1 MLKFEILLQET
12 RITMDLKSYKMFNSD
27 FDETSSKSIEIIRI
41 TKIVEYDGN
50 RVNGSQKCESEI
62 SLLVN

>member
-1 MLKFEILLQET
+1 
-12 RITMDLKSYKMFNSD
+12 MDIEKWYKIIDSD
-27 FDETSSKSIEIIRI
+27 IDETSSKSIEIIRI